1 MKQNYELT
9 YLISPQLDQEGA
21 NRIAEQVNNFLPEN
35 NGLIFE
41 NQLPRKITLAY
52 AIQKENSAWL
62 QSIYF
67 SLESAQAESLAKR
80 LQETKEILRFLIL
93 KRFPLKPLKP
103 RRKPK
108 EKLKTIET
116 GTAAPKVEL
125 KEIEKKL
132 DEILK

>member
-9 YLISPQLDQEGA
+9 YLISSQADQDQA
-21 NRIAEQVNNFLPEN
+21 NALAIKVNDFLPEN

-41 NQLPRKITLAY
+41 NQLPRKINLAY
-52 AIQKENSAWL
+52 LIKKENTAWL
-62 QSIYF
+62 QTIYF
-67 SLESAQAESLAKR
+67 SLEPVQVETLEKK

-93 KRFPLKPLKP
+93 KRLPLKRLKP

-108 EKLKTIET
+108 EKTKIIET
-116 GTAAPKVEL
+116 TTTPPKVGL

>member
-1 MKQNYELT
+1 MKQNYELS
-9 YLISPQLDQEGA
+9 YLISSQSDQDQA
-21 NRIAEQVNNFLPEN
+21 NALAVKINDFLPEN

-41 NQLPRKITLAY
+41 NQLPRKINLAY
-52 AIQKENSAWL
+52 LIKKENTAWL
-62 QSIYF
+62 QTIYF
-67 SLESAQAESLAKR
+67 SLEPAQTESLAKK

-93 KRFPLKPLKP
+93 KRLLLKRLKP

-108 EKLKTIET
+108 EKTKTIET
-116 GTAAPKVEL
+116 ATTPPKVEL